1 MIEERILTG
10 VNGKVISLQF
20 ITKYQ
25 YLYIDDFV
33 IKNSQSDLI
42 ECEFINNEVPVVNAY
57 IFVPINVKIN
67 SFFTKWNKHAHI
79 Q

>member
-1 MIEERILTG
+1 M
-10 VNGKVISLQF
+10 NGKVISLQF

-25 YLYIDDFV
+25 YLYIDDCV

-42 ECEFINNEVPVVNAY
+42 ECEFINNEVVNAY
-57 IFVPINVKIN
+57 IFVPINSI
-67 SFFTKWNKHAHI
+67 FTKWNKHAHI

>member
-1 MIEERILTG
+1 M
-10 VNGKVISLQF
+10 NGKVISLQF

-25 YLYIDDFV
+25 YLYIDDCV

-42 ECEFINNEVPVVNAY
+42 ECEFINNEVVNAY

>member
-1 MIEERILTG
+1 M
-10 VNGKVISLQF
+10 NGKVISLQF

-25 YLYIDDFV
+25 YLYSDDCFI
-33 IKNSQSDLI
+33 IKSQSDLI
-42 ECEFINNEVPVVNAY
+42 ECGFINNEVVNAY

-79 Q
+79 I